1 MQVLQAASTVSQLPV
16 PRSFRPAL
24 AGRAQRQ
31 AGRRRRLPHSL
42 DLTETLHQT
51 WADFATGKE
60 GLGPAYDTDT
70 RQIMSYAHNNHDSA
84 HQVVQDPRGSE
95 RKWWDGHPATTWPAK
110 PNQLPHLT
118 SSAAEDAVTNRSECG
133 KSLCALVSNM

>member
-1 MQVLQAASTVSQLPV
+1 MCRSCKQLRPYRSCPYRGAS
-16 PRSFRPAL
+16 
-24 AGRAQRQ
+24 
-31 AGRRRRLPHSL
+31 GRRSQVAPNDKQVGVGACHSL

-60 GLGPAYDTDT
+60 VLWPAYDTDT

-110 PNQLPHLT
+110 PNQRPHLT

-133 KSLCALVSNM
+133 KSLCALVSNV